1 VNKTTEGTKLV
12 ENAGNTMEEVVSSVQ
27 RVADIISE
35 ISAASNEQTT
45 GIDQVNQAV
54 TSMDETTQQNAAL
67 VEEAAAAAES
77 LVDQANQLAEV
88 ISQFKLE
95 GRVGGGFTQAKQST
109 SFKGN
114 AGNTHTASRGNM
126 QTSRSAGRPVAP
138 PAGYVDKPQ
147 ASPSASRVSAKTGTD
162 DSDWEEF

>member
-1 VNKTTEGTKLV
+1 
-12 ENAGNTMEEVVSSVQ
+12 
-27 RVADIISE
+27 
-35 ISAASNEQTT
+35 ISAASAEQTT

-77 LVDQANQLAEV
+77 LVDQANQLAGA

-95 GRVGGGFTQAKQST
+95 GKSFGGGQAV
-109 SFKGN
+109 
-114 AGNTHTASRGNM
+114 THK
-126 QTSRSAGRPVAP
+126 PVARP
-138 PAGYVDKPQ
+138 SPLKVATQ
-147 ASPSASRVSAKTGTD
+147 SASPHSNNAFRSGSEGASGKPASGGFNSPPPGKAAASKRTGTD